1 MLEAEDLQ
9 VADHQL
15 LKLEAEDL
23 QVADHPLGQL
33 LK

>member
-15 LKLEAEDL
+15 LMLEAEDL